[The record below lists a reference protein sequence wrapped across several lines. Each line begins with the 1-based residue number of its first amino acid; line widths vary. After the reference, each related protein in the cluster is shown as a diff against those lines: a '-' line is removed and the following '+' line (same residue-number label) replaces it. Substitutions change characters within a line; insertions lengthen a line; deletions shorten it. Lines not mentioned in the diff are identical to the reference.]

1 MECNFDFLRAI
12 RDRDLTQKV
21 VAQRSGIDA
30 ATISR
35 IITGKYNASES
46 EKEAIN
52 LVLGENVFERS
63 KQC

>member
-30 ATISR
+30 AIISR

-52 LVLGENVFERS
+52 LVLGEDVFEREAL
-63 KQC
+63 